1 MLARRI
7 RPLVLCVSLL
17 GSAAFAPT
25 AHPRRARLRTAR
37 RAADDDAADDDAA
50 ALLEQ
55 ASRLRAEISAAE
67 AESPRA
73 AAPAETPRAA
83 DVPAPPPVAAAA
95 AKRDEERA
103 GGRRT
108 LDTRGELEQLVDVG
122 MRFEG
127 LWALVDGLR
136 RSGLREA
143 ITPGCA
149 VIARR
154 SCEQHGIAKSQ
165 SYECQAIYFQGV
177 NASTGRVERV
187 DVARL
192 DAAAPAGCDGWT
204 RYVRLFSP
212 EYHAAPVVVTPEEAG
227 LVSLRAEVLDSLGV
241 ALPVLAFWVSVS
253 LSFVAYGSLAG
264 SSPG

>member
-7 RPLVLCVSLL
+7 RPLVICVSLL
-17 GSAAFAPT
+17 GGAAFAPT

-67 AESPRA
+67 AEAEAPRA
-73 AAPAETPRAA
+73 AAPAEAPRAVA
-83 DVPAPPPVAAAA
+83 DPAPPPVAAAA
-95 AKRDEERA
+95 EE

-127 LWALVDGLR
+127 LWALIDGLR

-204 RYVRLFSP
+204 QYVRLFSP

-227 LVSLRAEVLDSLGV
+227 LVSLRAEVLDSLGI
-241 ALPVLAFWVSVS
+241 ALPILTFWVSVS

>member
-1 MLARRI
+1 MCSERRD
-7 RPLVLCVSLL
+7 
-17 GSAAFAPT
+17 
-25 AHPRRARLRTAR
+25 
-37 RAADDDAADDDAA
+37 RAADDADAR

-55 ASRLRAEISAAE
+55 ASRLRAEISAAGGRV
-67 AESPRA
+67 ASRRRPPRLR
-73 AAPAETPRAA
+73 APA
-83 DVPAPPPVAAAA
+83 DVPPRRRSRRPRASATRARGRAA
-95 AKRDEERA
+95 
-103 GGRRT
+103 T

-204 RYVRLFSP
+204 QYVRLFSP

-241 ALPVLAFWVSVS
+241 ALPILAFWVSVS